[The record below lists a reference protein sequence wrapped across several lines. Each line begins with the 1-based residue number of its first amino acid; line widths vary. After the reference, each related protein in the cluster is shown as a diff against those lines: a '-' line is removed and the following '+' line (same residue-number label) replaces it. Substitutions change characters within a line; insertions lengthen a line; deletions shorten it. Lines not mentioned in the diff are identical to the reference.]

1 MGDHRDPRPVQPRF
15 EERPPLRE
23 AAQHWLDSAPAIPG
37 DAAVVALRNALTDF
51 VEDRYR
57 GAAGTLKGIH
67 ALRRRYFG
75 DMSPIETPG
84 IREQRPVETLDTAA
98 SASAPP
104 DQGRLLFHLARTF
117 QPARALELGTNIGI
131 SAAYIAV
138 GLVYGGGRS
147 LTTIELSGHR
157 LAVARSNFEELGLAN
172 IETIRGRFDDVLPDV
187 LQRPRGFEMAF
198 IDGNHRKDATLRYVR
213 LLHQHMAPHSLMVL
227 DDIRW
232 SEGMWE
238 AWKEIRSSALAAR
251 TVDLGRTGLL
261 VTA

>member
-1 MGDHRDPRPVQPRF
+1 MS
-15 EERPPLRE
+15 LR
-23 AAQHWLDSAPAIPG
+23 S
-37 DAAVVALRNALTDF
+37 ALTDF

-67 ALRRRYFG
+67 ALRRGYFG

-131 SAAYIAV
+131 SAAYMAV

-147 LTTIELSGHR
+147 LTTIELSDHR

-172 IETIRGRFDDVLPDV
+172 IETIRGRFDDVLPEI
-187 LQRPRGFEMAF
+187 LGRPRAFEMAF

-213 LLHQHMAPHSLMVL
+213 LLHQHMAPDSLMVL

-232 SEGMWE
+232 SQGMWE
-238 AWKEIRSSALAAR
+238 AWQEIGSSALAAH